1 MRSTFIHKDK
11 KHHSL
16 IVFFAG
22 WGMDEKPFLSL
33 PSNGCDVL
41 VCYDYTDLTP
51 LSLPINEYSTI
62 LVFAWSFGVYAASL
76 QIASG
81 TLHPNLAIAINGTM
95 FPIDD
100 TKGIPSAIFDSTL
113 KNLSEESLRKFRLR
127 MCGSRSLFSRFTE
140 HLPDRSLNS
149 LRDELIA
156 VKQSYAAQQPSCR
169 WDKAYISTD
178 DRIFPPE
185 NQHRGWKDFAE
196 ETISLPG
203 AHLPKDIGDII
214 AANIID
220 KEYVR
225 QNFERSLHTY
235 KQNASVQGIIAEHL
249 CHYWESVDDRTGISI
264 YEIGCGIGMLTQLY
278 AQSRRPKNIL
288 LTDIA
293 DIPAEC
299 FSDIDSPHT
308 FQRCDAEYTIPT
320 GKFDVIVT
328 SSTIQWFENTERFLK
343 HIREAMTPGGLLVI
357 ATFGKNNLMEVR
369 SVFKSS
375 LNYLS
380 AEKWKSYLSE
390 NGYEI
395 LHFSE
400 EKIITEFSSPRELLD
415 NLKRT
420 GVNGT
425 KPPSGV
431 TKEMVCQIHDMPKN
445 ANGKYQ
451 LSYHPIY
458 IIARLKTE
466 QK

>member
-1 MRSTFIHKDK
+1 MRSTFIHKGS

-22 WGMDEKPFLSL
+22 WGMDDKPFRSL

-51 LSLPINEYSTI
+51 VALPGNEYSTI
-62 LVFAWSFGVYAASL
+62 FVFAWSFGVYAATL
-76 QIASG
+76 QMING
-81 TLHPNLAIAINGTM
+81 GLHPNLAIAINGTM

-100 TKGIPSAIFDSTL
+100 TKGIPSAIFNSTL
-113 KNLSEESLRKFRLR
+113 EHLSEESLRKFRLR
-127 MCGSRSLFSRFTE
+127 MCGSRALFASFSE
-140 HLPDRSLNS
+140 HLPDRSINS

-156 VKQSYAAQQPSCR
+156 VKQSYATQHPLIQ
-169 WDKAYISTD
+169 WDKAYISSE

-185 NQHRGWKDFAE
+185 NQERGWENFTE
-196 ETISLPG
+196 ETICLSG
-203 AHLPKDIGDII
+203 AHMPKDIGEILT
-214 AANIID
+214 ANIID

-225 QNFERSLHTY
+225 QKFENSLQTY
-235 KQNASVQGIIAEHL
+235 QENASVQGIIAEHL
-249 CHYWESVDDRTGISI
+249 CHYWGSVDDRTGISI
-264 YEIGCGIGMLTQLY
+264 YEIGCGIGMLTRLY
-278 AQSRRPKNIL
+278 AHNRHPKNIL

-293 DIPAEC
+293 DIPTEC
-299 FSDIDSPHT
+299 FDDIDSPYS
-308 FQRCDAEYTIPT
+308 FQQCDAEYTIPE
-320 GKFDVIVT
+320 GKFDAIVT
-328 SSTIQWFENTERFLK
+328 SSTIQWFENPERFIK
-343 HIREAMTPGGLLVI
+343 HIRKAMNPGAVLAI
-357 ATFGKNNLMEVR
+357 ASFGRNNLKEVR
-369 SVFKSS
+369 SIFKSS

-380 AEKWKSYLSE
+380 TKKWESSLLE
-390 NGYEI
+390 NSYEI

-400 EKIITEFSSPRELLD
+400 EEIIDEFSTPRELLD

-425 KPPSGV
+425 KSPSGI
-431 TKEMVCQIHDMPKN
+431 TKEMVRQLHGMQKN